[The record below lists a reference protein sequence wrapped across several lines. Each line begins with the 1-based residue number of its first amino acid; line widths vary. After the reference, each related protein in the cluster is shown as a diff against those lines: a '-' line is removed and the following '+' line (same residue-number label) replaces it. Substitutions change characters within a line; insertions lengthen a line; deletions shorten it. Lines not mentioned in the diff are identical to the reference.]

1 VNSVAV
7 MAIAADSF
15 DYISKMV
22 YENSAIVLNK
32 GKEYLVE
39 SRLGPLATQND
50 FPSIDDYVEKLK
62 STPFSAA
69 HREVI
74 EAMTTNETSFF
85 RDMHPFEAIKNNVL
99 PEFIKSRLS
108 VRRLNIWSAACSSGQ
123 EPYSLAI
130 MIREYFPM
138 LSVWPVK
145 IIASDL
151 SENALNIARQGCYR
165 SLDINRGM
173 PAALMVKYFEKQGI
187 DWKVKQEV
195 RDMVDFRQMNLVGD
209 WPVLPKMD
217 IVLLRNVLIYF
228 DNETKQSILSQVRQ
242 LLMPDGYLF
251 LGSAET
257 TLNIDDSYERIM
269 LGRAVAYRLRA

>member
-1 VNSVAV
+1 
-7 MAIAADSF
+7 MAIAAESF